1 MKILKLELELEKK
14 EIDFILFMIWKG
26 KYEIPLELVLSPFNL
41 SLDLVVNV
49 IVDNTGIADSDPCLD
64 TSKHT
69 YQVTS
74 IETIFCI
81 DSQPVEFI
89 EIDKSKLIS
98 ELNDKL

>member
-1 MKILKLELELEKK
+1 MKILKLELEKK

-49 IVDNTGIADSDPCLD
+49 IVDNTGIADIDPCLD

-69 YQVTS
+69 YHVTS

-81 DSQPVEFI
+81 NAEQVDYI
-89 EIDKSKLIS
+89 ELDKSKLIS

>member
-1 MKILKLELELEKK
+1 MKISKIELEKK
-14 EIDFILFMIWKG
+14 EIDYILYMIWKG
-26 KYEIPLELVLSPFNL
+26 KYEIPLELILSPFNL

-49 IVDNTGIADSDPCLD
+49 IVENTGISDIDPCLD

-69 YQVTS
+69 YHVTS

-81 DSQPVEFI
+81 DSQPVEFV
-89 EIDKSKLIS
+89 ELDKNKLIN